1 MNPGVSILIKKRY
14 KTNLYK
20 DCENHNSIQLGTKM
34 MPKLSSFLVL
44 QCLFIS
50 LANGRNISE
59 VTEVITSI
67 LNLIN
72 NSRSIDIKTC
82 WLVGKLTCLHWRKNC
97 IYWDY
102 CSKHYNFI
110 TDKQLELVKA
120 LNKKY
125 ILAKVEKQQKIFYD
139 KSHRNWL
146 LIDANC
152 EEELELLTKVF
163 IGFVCLWNLN
173 FFCWF
178 DVCYNLNFW
187 Q

>member
-1 MNPGVSILIKKRY
+1 
-14 KTNLYK
+14 
-20 DCENHNSIQLGTKM
+20 M
-34 MPKLSSFLVL
+34 MPRLSSFLVL

-82 WLVGKLTCLHWRKNC
+82 WLVGKLTCLHW
-97 IYWDY
+97 DY
-102 CSKHYNFI
+102 IKKLFFIEISRKHYNFI
-110 TDKQLELVKA
+110 IDEQLELVKA
-120 LNKKY
+120 LNKKF
-125 ILAKVEKQQKIFYD
+125 ILTKVEKQQIIFDD

-152 EEELELLTKVF
+152 EDGLEQLRKVF
-163 IGFVCLWNLN
+163 M
-173 FFCWF
+173 
-178 DVCYNLNFW
+178 
-187 Q
+187 